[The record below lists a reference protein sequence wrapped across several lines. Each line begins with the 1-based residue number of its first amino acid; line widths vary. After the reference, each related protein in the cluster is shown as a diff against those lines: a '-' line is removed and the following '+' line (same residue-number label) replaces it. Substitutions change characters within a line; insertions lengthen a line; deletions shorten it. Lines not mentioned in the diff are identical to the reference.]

1 MNTFS
6 LQELYEISDALTERR
21 RRLLGLSNNLYGGSK
36 TAERMMASC
45 ASAHD
50 KVTNEIINRTGTL

>member
-1 MNTFS
+1 MNTFT

-21 RRLLGLSNNLYGGSK
+21 RRLLSLSNNLYGGSK
-36 TAERMMASC
+36 TAELMMASC

-50 KVTNEIINRTGTL
+50 KVTTEIINRTSTL